1 MKICFAS
8 IVGRPNVG
16 KSSLLNAILGYNVAI
31 VTNVAQT
38 TRDQITGVYTDDSH
52 QIIFTDTPGIH
63 KPKNKLG
70 EVLNKNAFDSI
81 DGIDLLL
88 FLSPSDEEIG
98 PGDKLILS
106 KIENIK
112 NKIAVISK
120 IDKIKKNPEKLTKK
134 INELSEFGFDKIVST
149 DVYNDSS
156 IVSLIDIIKEYSNE
170 GELQYDPDSITD
182 KSMRFL
188 AKEIIRESAIER
200 LYDEL
205 PHSIAVSVDN
215 FQESENNI
223 VIEAIMYVK
232 KDSQKGMLIGKNA
245 SKIKEISKSAR
256 IKMSNQFGV
265 PVSLYLKVKVAKKWN
280 DDEKALS
287 KFGY

>member
-38 TRDQITGVYTDDSH
+38 TRDQITGVYTDETH

-81 DGIDLLL
+81 EGIDLLL

-134 INELSEFGFDKIVST
+134 IRELGEFGFDKIVST
-149 DVYNDSS
+149 DIYNDSS

-205 PHSIAVSVDN
+205 PHSIAVSVEI
-215 FQESENNI
+215 FQELENNI
-223 VIEAIMYVK
+223 IIEAIMYVK
-232 KDSQKGMLIGKNA
+232 KESQKGMLIGKNA
-245 SKIKEISKSAR
+245 SKIKEISKSSR
-256 IKMSNQFGV
+256 VKMSHQFGV

-280 DDEKALS
+280 DDEKTLS

>member
-16 KSSLLNAILGYNVAI
+16 KSSLLNSILGYNVAI

-38 TRDQITGVYTDDSH
+38 TRDQITGVYTDDTH

-70 EVLNKNAFDSI
+70 ELLNKNAFDSI
-81 DGIDLLL
+81 DGIDVLL
-88 FLSPSDEEIG
+88 FLSPADEEIG

-106 KIENIK
+106 RIENIK

-134 INELSEFGFDKIVST
+134 IQELSEFNFDKIVST
-149 DVYNDSS
+149 DVSNDSS
-156 IVSLIDIIKEYSNE
+156 IVSLINIIKEYSSE
-170 GELQYDPDSITD
+170 GELQYDPDDITD

-200 LYDEL
+200 LFDEL
-205 PHSIAVSVDN
+205 PHSIAVSVDS
-215 FQESENNI
+215 FEESDEKI

-245 SKIKEISKSAR
+245 SKIKEISKNAR
-256 IKMSNQFGV
+256 IKMSHQFGV

-280 DDEKALS
+280 DDEKSLS
-287 KFGY
+287 KLGY